1 MKQSSSKHVLR
12 FSRAAE
18 KTLRQLQGKD
28 KSLVV
33 EALRILEDDPMNPRF
48 AIKLRGDWGG
58 YYRIRKG
65 NWRIVYRAEK
75 DTVNVMYIRRR
86 REDTYRV

>member
-48 AIKLRGDWGG
+48 AVKLRGDWGG
-58 YYRIRKG
+58 YFRIRKG
-65 NWRIVYRAEK
+65 NWRIVYRTEK

-86 REDTYRV
+86 KEDTYRV